1 MIKYHSQLEESQD
14 KELLNGLGS
23 IVSSNNC
30 EQQFLEYLLNEPKQ
44 LFDTSTSSRDGGAW
58 YGEQLEKNRVNI
70 LEIIQILR
78 STKVRQCKG
87 QYYDDGKFSAA
98 GAVMHD
104 IWLEW

>member
-44 LFDTSTSSRDGGAW
+44 YSIHLPHQGMVERGM
-58 YGEQLEKNRVNI
+58 ENN
-70 LEIIQILR
+70 
-78 STKVRQCKG
+78 
-87 QYYDDGKFSAA
+87 
-98 GAVMHD
+98 
-104 IWLEW
+104 